1 MENIMEQKYMDLIT
15 YLSFVIPIMIS
26 SIYIFRSK
34 KPNFIIMISLNIFF
48 YITLIL
54 TL

>member
-1 MENIMEQKYMDLIT
+1 MEQKYMDLIT